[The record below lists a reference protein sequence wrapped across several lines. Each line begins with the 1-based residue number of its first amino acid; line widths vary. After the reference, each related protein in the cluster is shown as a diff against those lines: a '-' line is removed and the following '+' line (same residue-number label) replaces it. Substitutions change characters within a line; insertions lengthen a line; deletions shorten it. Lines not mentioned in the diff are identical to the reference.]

1 MARAVRGSILLLA
14 GVALILGLAAVGQPW
29 VTALLSVPPSATTAP
44 AKVFASSGITF
55 EYPASWQV
63 YEQMP
68 LEIGGGQTIAVLGTL
83 PWGEC
88 AVTDLNCHIA
98 QSLGP
103 GQVEVTVT
111 TVGSYDICEFATRP
125 IPSGLA
131 SAVVRVLLRL
141 HGRPTVRL
149 GPSPMPTGDALT
161 EGSWAWV
168 VAYRGTTGQSVVIDA
183 RLRGPNVDA
192 LTAAVDHVL
201 ATLAVPELLGLT
213 GPVDCGSPFP
223 S

>member
-1 MARAVRGSILLLA
+1 MKRSARGSILVLA
-14 GVALILGLAAVGQPW
+14 GVTLILGLAALGQPW
-29 VTALLSVPPSATTAP
+29 ITAPPPVPPSVTTAP
-44 AKVFASSGITF
+44 PKVFDSNGITF
-55 EYPASWQV
+55 EYPATWQL

-68 LEIGGGQTIAVLGTL
+68 LMISGGQTIAVLGTL

-98 QSLGP
+98 QPLAP

-125 IPSGLA
+125 NPSGLA
-131 SAVVRVLLRL
+131 FSRARDLLRL

-149 GPSPMPTGDALT
+149 GPFPSPSGDPLP
-161 EGSWAWV
+161 EISWTWV
-168 VAYRGTTGQSVVIDA
+168 VAWRGTTGQSVVIDA

-201 ATLAVPELLGLT
+201 ATLAVPELLGQP